1 MSNPNAP
8 LTPSRLLHDIV
19 SNASTILSISQMA
32 LFGDDVSA
40 ELRRDFERIMETA
53 HAIVANIEELGEL
66 LENEV
71 ESEEDEE
78 NEE

>member
-1 MSNPNAP
+1 MSMSNPNTP
-8 LTPSRLLHDIV
+8 LTPSRLLHDVV

-32 LFGDDVSA
+32 LFSDDISA

-71 ESEEDEE
+71 EAAEE